1 MDGVLRMA
9 CEPERQI
16 VTTPVRN
23 VVLGAGVA
31 VGLASVAIVP
41 TIAGVATWKWLLAV
55 LGLVLFGR
63 ARR

>member
-1 MDGVLRMA
+1 MF
-9 CEPERQI
+9 ERRI

-23 VVLGAGVA
+23 VVLGASVA

-41 TIAGVATWKWLLAV
+41 TIAGVATWKWVLAV